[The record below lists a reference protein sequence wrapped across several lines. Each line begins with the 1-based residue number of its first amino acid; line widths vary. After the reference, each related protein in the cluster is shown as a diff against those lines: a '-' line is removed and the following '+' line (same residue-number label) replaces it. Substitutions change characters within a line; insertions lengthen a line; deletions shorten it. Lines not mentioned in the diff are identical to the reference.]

1 MKRHKILIVDDS
13 EMNREMLS
21 DMLKSNFDVF
31 EAADGMDAYSLIL
44 SGEHDFSVM
53 LLDIVMPK
61 MNGFELLEVMNK
73 KGWIKD
79 ISVIMISSE
88 KDEPTIERAYNLGV
102 TDFIDR
108 PFNERVIKRRITST
122 IMLSAQQKEIA
133 DFAVSQL
140 YEKAK
145 DNRLMINI
153 LSHIVEFRNGESGLH
168 VVHVS
173 MITKIILDH
182 LVTKTE
188 KIRHFKNRY
197 FAYMQCVGSSRYR
210 KNCNSR

>member
-73 KGWIKD
+73 RGWIKD

-88 KDEPTIERAYNLGV
+88 KDEATIER
-102 TDFIDR
+102 
-108 PFNERVIKRRITST
+108 VIW
-122 IMLSAQQKEIA
+122 
-133 DFAVSQL
+133 V
-140 YEKAK
+140 
-145 DNRLMINI
+145 
-153 LSHIVEFRNGESGLH
+153 
-168 VVHVS
+168 
-173 MITKIILDH
+173 
-182 LVTKTE
+182 
-188 KIRHFKNRY
+188 
-197 FAYMQCVGSSRYR
+197 
-210 KNCNSR
+210 